1 MAKTK
6 LIIVIVGILALVLLG
21 WGGYNF
27 WAKKA
32 GAPQLPGIPSLIT
45 SERSLQ
51 GIWTVKE
58 VYLADTKTG
67 ELKLLPLETSG
78 KKDSYLEFKGDMFC
92 TNGQLDSY
100 RKPYPCSSYQ
110 PFSVSGDKIN
120 IEDPSRQMTG
130 SWKFVSGNLE
140 LILELPPGER
150 GEIQKIKFVLTEL

>member
-1 MAKTK
+1 MKK

-27 WAKKA
+27 WAKKT
-32 GAPQLPGIPSLIT
+32 GAPQLPSVPSLIT

-67 ELKLLPLETSG
+67 ELKLLPLEESG
-78 KKDSYLEFKGDMFC
+78 KKDSYFEFKGDMFC
-92 TNGQLDSY
+92 NSGGQLDSY
-100 RKPYPCSSYQ
+100 RKPYPCSEYQ

-120 IEDPSRQMTG
+120 IKDPSRPITV

-140 LILELPPGER
+140 LILELPPGE
-150 GEIQKIKFVLTEL
+150 GGKIQKLKYVLTEL

>member
-1 MAKTK
+1 MTKTK
-6 LIIVIVGILALVLLG
+6 LVIIIVVISALVLLG

-67 ELKLLPLETSG
+67 ELKLLPLEESG

-92 TNGQLDSY
+92 NGGQLDSY
-100 RKPYPCSSYQ
+100 RKPYPCPKYL
-110 PFSVSGDKIN
+110 PFSVSGDKIK
-120 IEDPSRQMTG
+120 IEDPSQTITA
-130 SWKFVSGNLE
+130 SWEFVSGNLE
-140 LILELPPGER
+140 LILELPPGE
-150 GEIQKIKFVLTEL
+150 GGKIQKLKFVLTEL